1 MDENNVREKYIK
13 NLNKG
18 YTFSKD
24 GFDVN
29 IPSIDNNEISICFV
43 DVKGERTTYCMLDKS
58 TMFYYIIDGNGEFEI
73 DSDKIKVAKNDLIE
87 ILPKQK
93 YSYKGNMK
101 MLEIQSN
108 QFDEN
113 EIHELEKQRK
123 DKGIQVRYDK
133 ETLWMIWE
141 KYR

>member
-58 TMFYYIIDGNGEFEI
+58 TIFYYIIDGNGEFEI
-73 DSDKIKVAKNDLIE
+73 DSDKMKVAKNDLIE

-93 YSYKGNMK
+93 YSYKGNMQ

-108 QFDEN
+108 LFDET
-113 EIHELEKQRK
+113 EVHESEK
-123 DKGIQVRYDK
+123 
-133 ETLWMIWE
+133 
-141 KYR
+141 